1 MRKKGIAL
9 LAALLLALLAGC
21 GANGAA
27 QPEQID
33 EPAVDPNL
41 SPTAAFMAAL
51 QEDEVTKVALC
62 GGQLAAASPEQMWKA
77 LNNAATHEITESEA

>member
-41 SPTAAFMAAL
+41 NPTAAFMAAPE
-51 QEDEVTKVALC
+51 EDEGRKDSLC
-62 GGQLAAASPEQMWKA
+62 GGRTGPR
-77 LNNAATHEITESEA
+77 NPGHEWEAPD

>member
-51 QEDEVTKVALC
+51 QEDEVTKRLPF
-62 GGQLAAASPEQMWKA
+62 AAASWPPQA
-77 LNNAATHEITESEA
+77 RSRCGRR

>member
-51 QEDEVTKVALC
+51 QEDE
-62 GGQLAAASPEQMWKA
+62 GSPLRRPAGRRKPGADVEGA
-77 LNNAATHEITESEA
+77 E

>member
-27 QPEQID
+27 GRRKPGADVEGA
-33 EPAVDPNL
+33 E
-41 SPTAAFMAAL
+41 
-51 QEDEVTKVALC
+51 
-62 GGQLAAASPEQMWKA
+62 
-77 LNNAATHEITESEA
+77 

>member
-33 EPAVDPNL
+33 KPAVDPNL
-41 SPTAAFMAAL
+41 SPTAAL
-51 QEDEVTKVALC
+51 WPLC
-62 GGQLAAASPEQMWKA
+62 RR
-77 LNNAATHEITESEA
+77 TR